1 MRKLVSRLASR
12 MPRESRFERMRLP
25 RLSLLPL
32 LFLIGACS
40 TAPPAPS
47 PATAPEPPA
56 READAAVPVAPP
68 AEPAQNESPGAAIP
82 ARRPD
87 AQVRFMPDSDRIDPA
102 SQQALAEVAQRWA
115 RNKSQWIV
123 LRARP
128 APGGSREY
136 AQARAMQDCYAVEA
150 RLGEMGVPERRVRAQ
165 THGRR
170 VPEAGERRVDV
181 YLELSRPE

>member
-68 AEPAQNESPGAAIP
+68 AEPAPDESPGAAIP